1 MLKGMLALFL
11 VSTSGISS
19 MRNDDPPAGQDSVA
33 TNLSMYQR
41 LIDSAIV
48 DLAGNAFLRNT
59 ATPVIVVMKGKYDTW
74 FVGQSIGQ
82 SFQRLGFRTYI
93 DSSSVTEKAIRLE
106 VMPVLSVVYGDPE
119 RDGFLGPQ
127 KVRRTVKVE
136 LTYQLIDAQS
146 HEVLASGTVSKEAA
160 DFVHKDSIDSL
171 QNDSIP
177 STKAVV
183 PDDSN
188 FDRIIAPLFI
198 IGAAGTAVYLFFHV
212 RS

>member
-1 MLKGMLALFL
+1 MLKGLLALLL
-11 VSTSGISS
+11 VSSSGLSS
-19 MRNDDPPAGQDSVA
+19 IRNDDPPAGQDTVA

-48 DLAGNAFLRNT
+48 NLTGNALLHDT
-59 ATPVIVVMKGKYDTW
+59 ATPVIISLKGKNDFW
-74 FVGQSIGQ
+74 FIGQSIGQ
-82 SFQRLGFRTYI
+82 TFRRLGYRAYS
-93 DSSSVTEKAIRLE
+93 DSSAVTEKAIRLE
-106 VMPVLSVVYGDPE
+106 VMPLFSVVYGDPE

-127 KVRRTVKVE
+127 KVRRTVKVAF
-136 LTYQLIDAQS
+136 TYQLIDARS
-146 HEVLASGTVSKEAA
+146 SEILASGNVSKEAA
-160 DFVHKDSIDSL
+160 DIVYKDSIDSL